1 MQYLKTFRGIYSYMG
16 LEDLLHQR
24 EIKEYIQIAEY
35 YQNLAIMH
43 GLAPF
48 PQGDSFAVVADKELA
63 QAVNSKNPPP
73 ISGIKIHA
81 PFSEE
86 TKNLL
91 MNYDFQDML
100 KRGEISG
107 IKIFLYDFPDTRYKW
122 LTIYMSTKSLP
133 YYRELINIFEKN
145 GIPINPQIYT
155 YSDGNYVISR
165 IYISPE
171 KEVFVRYSPY
181 FTAQASIPDIG
192 KIVNDM
198 LMNIKTNDPNK
209 AKIYIRNIADFIEKK
224 YWNKIGDNIWRDAE
238 DRRYHRIF
246 AVSRSWLLK
255 NEEILDYLLR
265 NPSDIYTFIRLKEIS
280 GGTIVPD
287 LNIIIEYDDYNKI
300 LEAYDVLDAKIV
312 KYDLSNIDDISRISN
327 HPKERLYE
335 FLKHGTTS

>member
-1 MQYLKTFRGIYSYMG
+1 MG
-16 LEDLLHQR
+16 LEDLLHQK
-24 EIKEYIQIAEY
+24 EIKKYKQIAEY
-35 YQNLAIMH
+35 YQNLANIY
-43 GLAPF
+43 GLTPF
-48 PQGDSFAVVADKELA
+48 PHDDSVAVIADKELA
-63 QAVNSKNPPP
+63 RAANSKNPPP

-91 MNYDFQDML
+91 MDYNFQNML
-100 KRGEISG
+100 IKGKISG
-107 IKIFLYDFPDTRYKW
+107 IKIFLFDFPNTRHKW
-122 LTIYMSTKSLP
+122 LTIYMSKNSLP

-145 GIPINPQIYT
+145 GIPINPQIDI
-155 YSDGNYVISR
+155 YSDGQYEINR
-165 IYISPE
+165 MHISPE
-171 KEVFVRYSPY
+171 KGIFVRYSPY

-209 AKIYIRNIADFIEKK
+209 AKIYIKNIDDFIERK
-224 YWNKIGDNIWRDAE
+224 YWNKISDDRWRDAE

-246 AVSRSWLLK
+246 VVSRSWLLK
-255 NEEILDYLLR
+255 NEEILDYLLH
-265 NPSDIYTFIRLKEIS
+265 NPSGIYTFIRLKEI
-280 GGTIVPD
+280 GRGTIVPD
-287 LNIIIEYDDYNKI
+287 PNIIIEYDDYNKL

-335 FLKHGTTS
+335 FLKYGTISQ